1 MNETLK
7 RCLVFLGILV
17 VCIVVYIYRSP
28 HKTPREK
35 MAAIAG
41 AKPYSK
47 AVSEGDLKSLPP
59 GEYICTVPNISG
71 QVPVSTSCEA
81 VQNMDPEERRNL
93 CRD

>member
-7 RCLVFLGILV
+7 RCLIVLGILV
-17 VCIVVYIYRSP
+17 VGIVVYIYRSP

-35 MAAIAG
+35 MAALAG
-41 AKPYSK
+41 AKRYSE
-47 AVSEGDLKSLPP
+47 AASEGDLKSLPP
-59 GEYICTVPNISG
+59 GKYICTVLTISD

-81 VQNMDPEERRNL
+81 VQYMDSDERRDV